1 MKRKKPLYLLFIIIL
16 FVSSTV
22 SLSQQLRVNA
32 QTGMDEDL
40 FLLLNRTGD
49 EIGIESKSTVD
60 TSGNFHFLAR
70 ILYENGTFMIIH
82 KVNGETNIVMIEE
95 NSIEYFELFT
105 IDGGI
110 ELFYAFHTFFG
121 YMKFHRYNWTETAG
135 PNDGEFYA
143 YNANM
148 NYPRMKIYYEENNTL
163 FMVLAFIQN
172 WPPISEISTTRF
184 EATRFYENGTHIL
197 EEIFTLDYE
206 FDYLVDFHYINGTIY
221 SLYRETPRFAYEHTF
236 RTIVTKGYSDSYE
249 SNNMTILEGGFDPKF
264 YLTRDGD
271 FNLAMARDDKIYRL
285 KYSINQTLDFAD
297 FNITTTGVYPY
308 NNFYVTQ
315 GENSSKYIINS
326 EPHVSTEEFFSGNNL
341 KSKVAIITDD
351 YTNFTKEEIFI
362 YNVPDKDNYYS
373 FYVYETKDGKRIFT
387 HTTLLGQGDLPG
399 RIFSEEEMIAFY
411 VSSDYDIEEFKKLD
425 FLGLEELNK
434 FQIFFKNVGIYL
446 IVAGSVLALIVVLF
460 RKRVKSSFILIKRYL
475 TRPIYEDKNKLL
487 LPFINFWAFISNFF
501 SSLFDLFKTNK
512 KRHLMNLISMTVLA
526 LIILTSTALYSS
538 KREVMFDEYTNT
550 LDILNDGKE
559 SLSLSYSY
567 DTRNQDVSIPAV
579 QNFEQVA
586 LSEIFTGFKL
596 EQEVFASIVSGFEYS
611 TGFYGMI
618 EDLNSTTSSLRSI
631 TYMAISNNYSSF
643 LNELIVEGRLP
654 NAPGEV
660 LLQYDVAHTV
670 DHNPSI
676 NLNVTVGDTITF
688 WGSQIGAY
696 NTYLGDTHV
705 NLTVVG
711 IFESPSP
718 GDFERIWTDYNL
730 PMDSSQILTGLFGGM
745 VSFGE
750 NAWANLEG
758 LNPYYMFVNTYVQLY
773 YDFSNFKPEMLT
785 QLMEEIE
792 EISEGHHIFKFTGDM
807 KNGYWDFN
815 IELDEMIE
823 ILEPR
828 IQSSMLLFFMLAVP
842 ILYLAI
848 FLIFETN
855 ELYSQGLEQE
865 IEIFKTKGLSSG
877 RIAFNY
883 MILKI
888 FESIAAAFVGFGL
901 SFVLVPPLLKVDS
914 FLTFN
919 QQNQVLNFSGL
930 GWATLFTITALIVV
944 SIPKIVQVSTKKTTF
959 QKTPQRLVTLLKQIR
974 IPTILLI
981 GAGIGVT
988 FLFFSLY
995 KVNLRN
1001 LSSTGNTSF
1010 IMINI
1015 YLAGLGVLL
1024 ALLGIGLLL
1033 KDLHGVIMIAISKI
1047 SWNRRKTVGS
1057 FTLVEVR
1064 SDIKLFS
1071 NIFFA
1076 FLLIVGIT
1084 IPSIMSPLS
1093 VEFNYDKD
1101 AYLYN
1106 GADIFVKN
1114 WMDQNQSLLPEIQAI
1129 PGIESTAFVHEIEAR
1144 YDFDP
1149 LAVYLIENTTE
1160 FLNTV
1165 YSPPN
1170 RLFNDWERTIT
1181 ALEANETMLSTKYF
1195 FDDRAGEKYEFEF
1208 ESLFPPLSFTFEIYD
1223 TFNYIPVFYT
1233 AGEYIPGV
1241 TVRIAGVVMTQSN
1254 FERIRETVDITSE
1267 RYKDRLLIR
1276 LSKNANFT
1284 LIEHY
1289 LTEELNLGI
1298 DSAITDSEERQF
1310 ETFPFLNIVSA
1321 EFALSM
1327 LVCLIA
1333 IAFISISNPIKI
1345 LQQRI
1350 TKNDRLK
1357 KMGISTKRII
1367 RLTMFE
1373 AMFTGIIPGLLLGT
1387 GVGFAIMWGFTWA
1400 TKRFFYSGINY
1411 LWKFNAV
1418 AFIIAYIVA
1427 PVLFMGIFYLSMKR
1441 NYAKYMPRNLE

>member
-1 MKRKKPLYLLFIIIL
+1 MKRKKPLYLLFMIIL

-32 QTGMDEDL
+32 QIEMDDEL

-49 EIGIESKSTVD
+49 EIGIETKSIVD

-70 ILYENGTFMIIH
+70 ILYENSTFMIIH
-82 KVNGETNIVMIEE
+82 KVNDETNIVIIEDF
-95 NSIEYFELFT
+95 NIDYFELFT
-105 IDGGI
+105 IEGGI

-121 YMKFHRYNWTETAG
+121 YMKFHRYIWTETAG
-135 PNDGEFYA
+135 PSDEEFYA

-148 NYPRMKIYYEENNTL
+148 NYPRMKLYHEENNTMV
-163 FMVLAFIQN
+163 MVLAFIQN
-172 WPPISEISTTRF
+172 WPPTSEIATTRF
-184 EATRFYENGTHIL
+184 EMTRFYENGSHIL
-197 EEIFTLDYE
+197 EERWILDAE
-206 FDYLVDFHYINGTIY
+206 FDYLVDYHYVNSTIY
-221 SLYRETPRFAYEHTF
+221 SLYRETPRFSYEHTYT
-236 RTIVTKGYSDSYE
+236 TIATKGYNDSYV
-249 SNNMTILEGGFDPKF
+249 SNSMILLEGGFDPRF
-264 YLTRDGD
+264 YLTNDGN
-271 FNLAMARDDKIYRL
+271 FSLVMARDDKIYRL
-285 KYSINQTLDFAD
+285 KYSINQTIDFAD
-297 FNITTTGVYPY
+297 FNVTTTGVYPY
-308 NNFYVTQ
+308 NNFYVAQ
-315 GENSSKYIINS
+315 GENNSKYIIDS

-351 YTNFTKEEIFI
+351 YTSFTKEEIFI
-362 YNVPDKDNYYS
+362 YNVPDKDNYHS
-373 FYVYETKDGKRIFT
+373 FYVYETEDGKRIFT
-387 HTTLLGQGDLPG
+387 HTTLLAQGDLPG

-411 VSSDYDIEEFKKLD
+411 VSSDYDIEEFKKLG
-425 FLGLEELNK
+425 FLGLEELNR

-446 IVAGSVLALIVVLF
+446 IVAGSVLALIIILL
-460 RKRVKSSFILIKRYL
+460 RKRVKRGFIIIKRYL
-475 TRPIYEDKNKLL
+475 TRPIYEDKNKLF
-487 LPFINFWAFISNFF
+487 LPFINSWVFISNFF

-538 KREVMFDEYTNT
+538 KREVLFDEYTNT
-550 LDILNDGKE
+550 LNILNDGKE

-567 DTRNQDVSIPAV
+567 DTRTQDVSIPAV
-579 QNFEQVA
+579 QNYEQVA

-611 TGFYGMI
+611 TQFYGMI
-618 EDLNSTTSSLRSI
+618 EDMTSNTSSLRVV
-631 TYMAISNNYSSF
+631 TYMAVSNNYSDF
-643 LNELIVEGRLP
+643 INEFIVEGRLP
-654 NAPGEV
+654 YAPGEV
-660 LLQYDVAHTV
+660 LLHYDIAHTV
-670 DHNPSI
+670 DHIPSI

-688 WGSQIGAY
+688 WGSQIGPY

-705 NLTVVG
+705 NLTIVG
-711 IFESPSP
+711 LFESPGP
-718 GDFERIWTDYNL
+718 ADFERIWTDYNL
-730 PMDSSQILTGLFGGM
+730 PMDSAQVLTNLYGGM

-785 QLMEEIE
+785 QLKEDIAI
-792 EISEGHHIFKFTGDM
+792 ISENYHFFKFTGDM

-815 IELDEMIE
+815 TELDKMIE

-865 IEIFKTKGLSSG
+865 IEIFQTKGLSSG

-888 FESIAAAFVGFGL
+888 FEAIAASFAGFGL
-901 SFVLVPPLLKVDS
+901 SFALVPPLLKVDS

-944 SIPKIVQVSTKKTTF
+944 SIPKIIQVSTKKTTF

-974 IPTILLI
+974 LPTILLI
-981 GAGIGVT
+981 GVGIGLT
-988 FLFFSLY
+988 LLFFSLY

-1001 LSSTGNTSF
+1001 LSSIGNTS
-1010 IMINI
+1010 ILMINV

-1047 SWNRRKTVGS
+1047 SWNRRKTIGS

-1071 NIFFA
+1071 NMFFA

-1084 IPSIMSPLS
+1084 IPSIMSPLT

-1106 GADIFVKN
+1106 GADIYVKN

-1129 PGIESTAFVHEIEAR
+1129 QGVESTAFVHEVEAS
-1144 YDFDP
+1144 YDFEP

-1165 YSPPN
+1165 YTPPS
-1170 RLFNDWERTIT
+1170 RLFNNWEETIT
-1181 ALEANETMLSTKYF
+1181 ALEANDTMLSTKYF
-1195 FDDRAGEKYEFEF
+1195 YDDRAGEKYEFEF
-1208 ESLFPPLSFTFEIYD
+1208 ESLFPPMNLTFEIYD
-1223 TFNYIPVFYT
+1223 IFNYIPVFYT
-1233 AGEYIPGV
+1233 SGEYIPGV

-1254 FERIRETVDITSE
+1254 FERIRETVNIASE
-1267 RYKDRLLIR
+1267 KYKDRLLIR
-1276 LSKNANFT
+1276 LSENANFT

-1298 DSAITDSEERQF
+1298 DSAITDSDERQF
-1310 ETFPFLNIVSA
+1310 ETFPFFNIVSA

-1373 AMFTGIIPGLLLGT
+1373 AMFTGIIPGLILGT

-1418 AFIIAYIVA
+1418 AFIIAYVVA

>member
-1 MKRKKPLYLLFIIIL
+1 MMKKKPLYLLFMIIL

-49 EIGIESKSTVD
+49 EIGIESKSIVD
-60 TSGNFHFLAR
+60 ASGNFHFLAR

-82 KVNGETNIVMIEE
+82 KVNDETNIVIIEE
-95 NSIEYFELFT
+95 NSIEYFELFS

-135 PNDGEFYA
+135 PIDGEFYA
-143 YNANM
+143 YNAYM

-172 WPPISEISTTRF
+172 WPPLSEISTTRF
-184 EATRFYENGTHIL
+184 EMSRFYENGTQIL
-197 EEIFTLDYE
+197 EKIFVLDYE
-206 FDYLVDFHYINGTIY
+206 FDFLVDFHYANGTLY
-221 SLYRETPRFAYEHTF
+221 SLYRYTPRFSYAHWYG
-236 RTIVTKGYSDSYE
+236 TIVTKGYSDSYV

-264 YLTRDGD
+264 YLTNDGD

-285 KYSINQTLDFAD
+285 KYSINQTIDFAD

-308 NNFYVTQ
+308 SGFYVAQ
-315 GENSSKYIINS
+315 GENDSTYIINS

-362 YNVPDKDNYYS
+362 YNVPDQDNYHS
-373 FYVYETKDGKRIFT
+373 FYLYETEDGKRIFT
-387 HTTLLGQGDLPG
+387 HTTLLTQGDLPG

-411 VSSDYDIEEFKKLD
+411 VSSDYDIEEFKKLG
-425 FLGLEELNK
+425 FLGLEELNS

-446 IVAGSVLALIVVLF
+446 IIVGSVLALIVVLL
-460 RKRVKSSFILIKRYL
+460 RKRVKRSFILIKRYL
-475 TRPIYEDKNKLL
+475 TRPIYEDKSKLL
-487 LPFINFWAFISNFF
+487 LPFINFWVFISNFF

-512 KRHLMNLISMTVLA
+512 RRHLMNLISMTVLA

-538 KREVMFDEYTNT
+538 KREVLFDEYTNT
-550 LDILNDGKE
+550 LNILNDGKA
-559 SLSLSYSY
+559 SLSLTYNY
-567 DTRNQDVSIPAV
+567 DTGNQYVSIPAV
-579 QNFEQVA
+579 QQYEKVV

-596 EQEVFASIVSGFEYS
+596 DQEVFASIVSGYEYS
-611 TGFYGMI
+611 TAFYGMI
-618 EDLNSTTSSLRSI
+618 EDMTTNTSSLRGI
-631 TYMAISNNYSSF
+631 TYIALSNNYSNFINDS
-643 LNELIVEGRLP
+643 IVEGRLP
-654 NAPGEV
+654 QAPGEV
-660 LLQYDVAHTV
+660 LLEYDIATAL
-670 DHNPSI
+670 S
-676 NLNVTVGDTITF
+676 LNVTVNDTITF
-688 WGSQIGAY
+688 WGSQLNYY
-696 NTYLGDTHV
+696 NSYLGDTHV
-705 NLTVVG
+705 NLTITGLFDAPTPTEV
-711 IFESPSP
+711 EN
-718 GDFERIWTDYNL
+718 IWTDYNL
-730 PMDSSQILTGLFGGM
+730 PSDSSQALASIFGGM
-745 VSFGE
+745 VSFGD

-758 LNPYYMFVNTYVQLY
+758 LNPYYMFVNTYVQFY
-773 YDFSNFKPEMLT
+773 YDFTNFKPEMLT
-785 QLMEEIE
+785 QLKEDII
-792 EISEGHHIFKFTGDM
+792 EISDGNAHFLKFTGDM
-807 KNGYWDFN
+807 RNGYWYFN
-815 IELDEMIE
+815 TELNKVIG

-865 IEIFKTKGLSSG
+865 IEIFQTKGLSSG

-888 FESIAAAFVGFGL
+888 FEAIAASFVGFGL
-901 SFVLVPPLLKVDS
+901 SFALVPPLLKVDS

-944 SIPKIVQVSTKKTTF
+944 SIPKIIQVSTKKTTF

-974 IPTILLI
+974 IPTLLLI
-981 GAGIGVT
+981 GVGIGLT
-988 FLFFSLY
+988 LLFFSLY

-1001 LSSTGNTSF
+1001 LSYSGNTSLL
-1010 IMINI
+1010 MINI

-1071 NIFFA
+1071 NMFFA

-1084 IPSIMSPLS
+1084 IPSIMSPLT

-1129 PGIESTAFVHEIEAR
+1129 PGVESSAFVHEVEAS
-1144 YDFDP
+1144 YDFEP
-1149 LAVYLIENTTE
+1149 ISLYLIENTTE

-1165 YSPPN
+1165 YTPPT
-1170 RLFNDWERTIT
+1170 RLFTNWEETIT
-1181 ALEANETMLSTKYF
+1181 ALEANDTMLSTKYF

-1223 TFNYIPVFYT
+1223 IFNYIPIFYT

-1241 TVRIAGVVMTQSN
+1241 TVRISGVVMTQNN
-1254 FERIRETVDITSE
+1254 FERIRETLYISSE
-1267 RYKDRLLIR
+1267 IIKDRLLIK
-1276 LSKNANFT
+1276 LSKDADHEQ
-1284 LIEHY
+1284 IEQY
-1289 LTEELNLGI
+1289 LVEELDLNI
-1298 DSAITDSEERQF
+1298 DSAITDSDERQF
-1310 ETFPFLNIVSA
+1310 ETFPFFNIVSA

-1345 LQQRI
+1345 LQQRV

-1373 AMFTGIIPGLLLGT
+1373 AMFTGIIPGLFLGT